1 MEVNEIKKSVAKLER
16 KGTKG
21 LWLQFLIF
29 PLILGVMG
37 FWFQNSIQESENKM
51 QRLKMTQA
59 ILGDIFTDT
68 IYERTVAMKSII
80 YEILNDEKIANKI
93 SSMVDAHLSKTAKE
107 SDLTQFN
114 KVLSAIE
121 NYSKPGN
128 TLLEN
133 LKTSDIVISKLNKTQ
148 MAKRKER
155 EALIT

>member
-1 MEVNEIKKSVAKLER
+1 
-16 KGTKG
+16 
-21 LWLQFLIF
+21 
-29 PLILGVMG
+29 
-37 FWFQNSIQESENKM
+37 M